1 MFSHRPDPLIVCAA
15 GQIRSMPTEN
25 AWALNFDDHMTS
37 YVGHVIMIG
46 AGILNLMTAW
56 RLKCASY
63 DVDVYD
69 GGPGP
74 TPDPSWADQG
84 CTLGGD
90 NARMF
95 TLTEA
100 DVYHQETA
108 AVSGATES
116 LLELPISRGGWRI
129 FPETAWSPTNRL
141 WADEFRRV
149 GRALSEQYESDVL
162 AFNAESGRYWE
173 DCISNEPAI
182 FADSNLTRGIL
193 RLYTDRDA
201 LERAI
206 ARHRRIGALSEVMD
220 ADQIAANYP
229 SLASQHAHRE
239 IAGGMSV
246 IGFTVG
252 IHDFVRNLVS
262 RLQKAGARFHWRQ
275 QFSGIDWADKNQSV
289 ARGIRRDDGGLIQA
303 DHLIISPG
311 AYGGPLL
318 AGTRAADEIQGV
330 LGAWIS
336 LPNVEP
342 MLTQSMKI
350 RQDNHITSDTNV
362 TVVNDPHMGRRLI
375 LGAGYGWTGSNPRNI
390 DWAEL
395 EILFRGLED
404 TARRFFPVAYR
415 IASGEGALTASRRRC
430 VRPWTASNLGIFEC
444 LDIVGGGKLVVT
456 GGHNTGGLAQAPA
469 VATAVLAA
477 LRGVVHPMHARY
489 EPWRL
494 KRDLARL

>member
-1 MFSHRPDPLIVCAA
+1 MI
-15 GQIRSMPTEN
+15 TKN
-25 AWALNFDDHMTS
+25 AWLLSSDDDITS
-37 YVGHVIMIG
+37 YAGHVVMIG
-46 AGILNLMTAW
+46 AGIVNLMTAW

-74 TPDPSWADQG
+74 APDPSWADQG
-84 CTLGGD
+84 CTLAGD

-100 DVYHQETA
+100 DVYHDECA
-108 AVSGATES
+108 AVSGTGES
-116 LLELPISRGGWRI
+116 LLDLAISRGGWRI
-129 FPETAWSPTNRL
+129 FPETAWSSAERL

-149 GRALSEQYESDVL
+149 GQALSERYESDLL

-173 DCISNEPAI
+173 ECISSEPAV

-201 LERAI
+201 FEGAVT
-206 ARHRRIGALSEVMD
+206 RHRRIGAVSEVMD
-220 ADQIAANYP
+220 AGQIASRYP
-229 SLASQHAHRE
+229 SLAGQCAHGE

-246 IGFTVG
+246 VGFTVG
-252 IHDFVRNLVS
+252 IHDFVRNLVI
-262 RLQKAGARFHWRQ
+262 RLQKAGTRFHWRQ
-275 QFSGIDWADKNQSV
+275 QFSGIDWADKDQLV
-289 ARGIRRDDGGLIQA
+289 ARGMRSKDGELVQA
-303 DHLIISPG
+303 DHLVLSPG
-311 AYGGPLL
+311 AYGKQLL
-318 AGTRAADEIQGV
+318 AGTRAADEIPGV
-330 LGAWIS
+330 LGSWIS
-336 LPNVEP
+336 FLNVEP
-342 MLTQSMKI
+342 MMRHLMKI
-350 RQDNHITSDTNV
+350 RQGNHVTPDTNV
-362 TVVNDPHMGRRLI
+362 TVVNDPHMGQLLI

-390 DWAEL
+390 DEAEL

-404 TARRFFPVAYR
+404 TARKFFPAAYR
-415 IASGEGALTASRRRC
+415 MASGEGTLTASRRRC

-444 LDIVGGGKLVVT
+444 LDIAGGGKLIVT

-477 LRGVVHPMHARY
+477 IRGVAHPMHACY

-494 KRDLARL
+494 KQDLARL